1 MSDQGHN
8 TVFHAGVTPFLFA
21 FEIWVMDLAVFK
33 EVEKK
38 AFLSRKPTETAWVFT
53 RRFGCSESHMD
64 VFWTN
69 PPNAKIPL
77 FPTDFDF

>member
-21 FEIWVMDLAVFK
+21 FEIWVMDLAVSK

-53 RRFGCSESHMD
+53 RSIWLQWVSYGCIL
-64 VFWTN
+64 N
-69 PPNAKIPL
+69 KPPKC
-77 FPTDFDF
+77 